1 MRYEFAPM
9 EGITGFV
16 FRNAHHRYFPSM
28 DRYYTPFLTP
38 KQGKGFTVRESR
50 DVAPEHNEGIRVVPQ
65 VLTNSAEGFC
75 RAAGWLESLGYEE
88 VNLNLGCPSKTVVTK
103 RKGAGFLAYPEE
115 LDAFYGP
122 DFPGNGAG
130 DFRQNEDRDGGSG
143 RVPAAVGNF

>member
-75 RAAGWLESLGYEE
+75 RAAGWLGSLGYEE
-88 VNLNLGCPSKTVVTK
+88 VNLNLGCPSS
-103 RKGAGFLAYPEE
+103 
-115 LDAFYGP
+115 GP

-130 DFRQNEDRDGGSG
+130 DFRQNEDRDAGSG